1 MKENKEQNKWNKSK
15 KNGMNITEEENKSS
29 TDIEETRLE

>member
-1 MKENKEQNKWNKSK
+1 MKDYKKQNKKSKSK
-15 KNGMNITEEENKSS
+15 KNRMNITEEENKSS